1 MFKKVEDTIS
11 VLGKKIDDS
20 MKKAQKK
27 HLELTSTMSKMKNI
41 RNGIKSRSDTAE

>member
-1 MFKKVEDTIS
+1 MFKKVEETIS

-20 MKKAQKK
+20 MKKAQIK

-41 RNGIKSRSDTAE
+41 WNGIKCRSDTA